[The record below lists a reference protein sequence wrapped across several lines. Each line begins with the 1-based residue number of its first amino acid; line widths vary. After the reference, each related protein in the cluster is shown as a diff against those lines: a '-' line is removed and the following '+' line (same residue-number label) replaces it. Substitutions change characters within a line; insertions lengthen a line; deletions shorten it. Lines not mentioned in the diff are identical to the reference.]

1 MHKRQKSLSEGLA
14 PLLAGARPEQR
25 EAVTAPEPLVVVSAG
40 AGTGKTFTLAARFAW
55 LLASDPSCRIEEILT
70 LTFTDKAAGE
80 MRERIRTTLRNLYE
94 GAPEALPHLRDALA
108 RLDDAYIATI
118 HAFASRVLREAAL
131 NLDMDPR
138 AALAAPPWE
147 EQFWEDAE
155 EALSQFDP
163 EWFASRLAPPWRER
177 ARDLFAREDVLSL
190 AGGFSAAD
198 LATLAR
204 TCASVSGGAGKTPET
219 LWNWDEEAD
228 RAAATPLLPAL
239 RQRWNQA
246 WELWHGMLFP
256 ALEATL
262 SGEKSAFAGALGEF
276 WKAWKHERA
285 DAPGTESAAPGAAR
299 FLGALLEGP
308 LAKLPPKSGAK
319 SRIEEMLG
327 RPLKEW
333 RDEAREDWQIA
344 AILLATPFLG
354 EPERSLRTLL
364 FRLAALV
371 WQTWNETR
379 ASAGVLTFDDLIR
392 FAGEAL
398 APGGRGGAEA
408 TSPGARLRFRHI
420 LVDEFQDTDPLQDR
434 LLRRLWR
441 PGENTLF
448 LVGDLKQS
456 IYRFRHADLRL
467 FAAYIRAA
475 RSGTCASLLED
486 GAPEAV
492 SAARYVSL
500 ATSFR
505 SAPGVLEAV
514 NTLFGSLWR
523 EGLSGAA
530 EVPLP
535 YEPLRSPEGE
545 NGASPSGN
553 PDNPQD
559 SETAEKEGVT
569 PPGSPGKASPRG
581 ASTTVPPGGDAA
593 SPDTRLHS
601 GDTPPPLTLLVA
613 VRGKGSGENDAF
625 SGSSDG
631 GRGNDAG
638 NTPSGETESAA
649 TAPGDA
655 LRKERDG
662 GEEEKLA
669 SARSRLAEEL
679 AALLLAWRREGRTI
693 REREGTTVVHRPLRW
708 GDVAV
713 LTPARS
719 LYGVLEQAFEQADIP
734 ARFEKNRSF
743 FTRGEVSD
751 LTNCLGALADPE
763 DDLLLAGW
771 LASPFSLV
779 PPGEAQGMLDEAG
792 TLRHS
797 GTRGEKSAPGRG
809 MLRPLFAE
817 RHPLGAERFEAL
829 RRRALC
835 EGPAAALA
843 SLAEDLRWL
852 RSYPAATRSRVA
864 ANLQRTV
871 ELAREYE
878 STFGPSLAG
887 CAAYLERAL
896 RRERDVEEPG
906 GDEGADQVRILTVH
920 AAKGLE
926 FPVTVLFGLERTPS
940 GGHREGTLRASR
952 ALGVVA
958 VRTPDGESGSAI
970 LPAKRLAKALE
981 EQEEREEQARLF
993 YVAATRARDAL
1004 VLCGVAK
1011 RKERNGEENLFPPE
1025 HSWLAWTQGALEDLE
1040 RHPAVRLL
1048 EVEETFAAKDDF
1060 SESTL
1065 EAGVPGI
1072 AGAGEAPEPEGRD
1085 LVVHLA
1091 SREARPRSLERLS
1104 ATSFALWEYCPR
1116 AWRRQYRQGRDL
1128 EWERLR
1134 EEGESEGGAD
1144 LGSLAHELLKG
1155 WDFRPDSLDRLLP
1168 ASPDAARQLL
1178 AKRLPPALRGVLKN
1192 RSALT
1197 HLRSWL
1203 SSFAATEEG
1212 RRLAGL
1218 AAEESVPLFR
1228 EWPFHISLETLVLEG
1243 AIDLFWIDGEGLH
1256 LRDYKTGP
1264 RGSAPET
1271 LHEDQLRFYAVAALR
1286 RIGEGCASFGETPRT
1301 ASQTLPLPADLRILY
1316 LRPPLQSVSVTF
1328 PETAQGLRELE
1339 QRILHAGENAANGP
1353 WPRGRGCARCPWRQ
1367 TCGDAP

>member
-131 NLDMDPR
+131 NLDLDPR
-138 AALAAPPWE
+138 ATLAAPPWE

-155 EALSQFDP
+155 EALEQLDL

-177 ARDLFAREDVLSL
+177 ARTFFAQEDVLSL

-204 TCASVSGGAGKTPET
+204 TCASVIGGAGKTPET

-228 RAAATPLLPAL
+228 RAAAAPLLPAL

-246 WELWHGMLFP
+246 WELWHERLFP
-256 ALEATL
+256 ELETVL
-262 SGEKSAFAGALGEF
+262 SREKSAFAGALGEF

-285 DAPGTESAAPGAAR
+285 DATETESAAPGAAR

-308 LAKLPPKSGAK
+308 LAKLPPKSDAK

-333 RDEAREDWQIA
+333 RDEAREDWQVA

-354 EPERSLRTLL
+354 EPERSFRTLL
-364 FRLAALV
+364 FRLASLV

-398 APGGRGGAEA
+398 APDGRDGAEA
-408 TSPGARLRFRHI
+408 TSPGTRLRFRHI

-486 GAPEAV
+486 GAPKAA

-514 NTLFGSLWR
+514 NTLFGFLWR
-523 EGLSGAA
+523 KGLSGAS

-545 NGASPSGN
+545 NGASPSGS
-553 PDNPQD
+553 PDNP
-559 SETAEKEGVT
+559 ETTEKEGT
-569 PPGSPGKASPRG
+569 GPLRPLGETFPGKANAAVPRG
-581 ASTTVPPGGDAA
+581 DDAP
-593 SPDTRLHS
+593 SPDTRLRND
-601 GDTPPPLTLLVA
+601 GTPPPLTLLVA
-613 VRGKGSGENDAF
+613 VRGKGSGENGAP
-625 SGSSDG
+625 SGPSG
-631 GRGNDAG
+631 KGRGNDAG
-638 NTPSGETESAA
+638 SGSTHSGETESGA

-655 LRKERDG
+655 LPGGDD

-679 AALLLAWRREGRTI
+679 AALLLAWRREGCAV
-693 REREGTTVVHRPLRW
+693 REREGTTVVHRLLRW

-719 LYGVLEQAFEQADIP
+719 FYGVLEQAFERADIP

-751 LTNCLGALADPE
+751 LTNGLGALADPE

-779 PPGEAQGMLDEAG
+779 PSEEAQRMLDEAA
-792 TLRHS
+792 TLRHC
-797 GTRGEKSAPGRG
+797 GTRGEKAAPGRG
-809 MLRPLFAE
+809 MLHSLLAE
-817 RHPLGAERFEAL
+817 RHPLGAERFETL

-843 SLAEDLRWL
+843 SLTEDLRWL

-887 CAAYLERAL
+887 CAAYLGRAL
-896 RRERDVEEPG
+896 RRERDVEESG

-926 FPVTVLFGLERTPS
+926 FPVTVLFGLERTPLT
-940 GGHREGTLRASR
+940 GHREGALRTSR

-958 VRTPDGESGSAI
+958 TRTPDGESDPAI

-1011 RKERNGEENLFPPE
+1011 RKERDGEANLFPPE
-1025 HSWLAWTQGALEDLE
+1025 HSWLAWTRDALGDLE

-1048 EVEETFAAKDDF
+1048 EVEDALPETGALSGSAP
-1060 SESTL
+1060 
-1065 EAGVPGI
+1065 EAGAPGV
-1072 AGAGEAPEPEGRD
+1072 AGAGAAPEPEGRCV
-1085 LVVHLA
+1085 VVHL
-1091 SREARPRSLERLS
+1091 SPREEMPRSLERLS

-1128 EWERLR
+1128 EWERFR
-1134 EEGESEGGAD
+1134 EGGESEGGAD
-1144 LGSLAHELLKG
+1144 LGSLAHELLKR
-1155 WDFRPDSLDRLLP
+1155 WNFLPDSLDRLLP
-1168 ASPDAARQLL
+1168 VSPDAARQLL
-1178 AKRLPPALRGVLKN
+1178 AKRLPPALRGVLRN

-1197 HLRSWL
+1197 HLRGWL
-1203 SSFAATEEG
+1203 SAFATTEEG

-1218 AAEESVPLFR
+1218 AAEKSVPLFR

-1264 RGSAPET
+1264 RRSAPET
-1271 LHEDQLRFYAVAALR
+1271 LHEDQLRFYAVAVLR
-1286 RIGEGCASFGETPRT
+1286 RIEEGRSSFGETPRT
-1301 ASQTLPLPADLRILY
+1301 IPQALPLPADLRILY

-1328 PETAQGLRELE
+1328 PETTQGLRELE
-1339 QRILHAGENAANGP
+1339 QRILRAGKNAANGP
-1353 WPRGRGCARCPWRQ
+1353 WPRGHGCARCPWRQ
-1367 TCGDAP
+1367 TCGDAS